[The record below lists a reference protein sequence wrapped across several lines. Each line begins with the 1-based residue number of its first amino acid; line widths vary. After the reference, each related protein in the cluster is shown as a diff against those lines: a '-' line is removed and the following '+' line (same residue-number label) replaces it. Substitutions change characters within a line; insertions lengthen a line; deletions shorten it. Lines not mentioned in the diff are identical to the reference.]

1 MIDKGYLLGYAIYNG
16 KVVTGSPLFD
26 GNIETD
32 ITIDEAFALDM
43 PTGKVAEITENP
55 GLGVVTID
63 EDIVEEWARDKALV
77 LNTLARQAGR
87 YVKVSVSPYIT
98 PALQKSVHD
107 VLEEVVR
114 YFNIQNA
121 KGHTSHKYMDAVI
134 KNRTLNNMFRIM
146 QDPENF
152 ANASTSVDTVS
163 EEPKAI
169 AAATEAA
176 SAKYTLN
183 YDNPVCFAEMQAQ
196 NMVGKEVIGIAAVA
210 LKGFFAA
217 TSYYNNRISDI
228 EKMVK
233 AGAPAE
239 EILKAVNKLI
249 KQNPF
254 YDVAFQTSDGTTI
267 SGPADTVLANLN
279 FQDLLDILEEKDV
292 ILPEEQIRC
301 FYNPLTK
308 KSEPI
313 QTTSLRE
320 LVKKMSKIA
329 MINDTVFSDSA
340 VLTLA
345 TDGGCKLL

>member
-163 EEPKAI
+163 E
-169 AAATEAA
+169 
-176 SAKYTLN
+176 
-183 YDNPVCFAEMQAQ
+183 
-196 NMVGKEVIGIAAVA
+196 
-210 LKGFFAA
+210 
-217 TSYYNNRISDI
+217 
-228 EKMVK
+228 
-233 AGAPAE
+233 
-239 EILKAVNKLI
+239 
-249 KQNPF
+249 
-254 YDVAFQTSDGTTI
+254 
-267 SGPADTVLANLN
+267 
-279 FQDLLDILEEKDV
+279 
-292 ILPEEQIRC
+292 
-301 FYNPLTK
+301 
-308 KSEPI
+308 
-313 QTTSLRE
+313 
-320 LVKKMSKIA
+320 
-329 MINDTVFSDSA
+329 
-340 VLTLA
+340 
-345 TDGGCKLL
+345 